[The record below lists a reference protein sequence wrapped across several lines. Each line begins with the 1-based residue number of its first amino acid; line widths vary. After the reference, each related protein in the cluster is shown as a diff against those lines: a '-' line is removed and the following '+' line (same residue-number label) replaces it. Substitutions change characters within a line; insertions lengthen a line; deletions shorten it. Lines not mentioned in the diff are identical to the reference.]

1 MNQQLKKYLDAQAAV
16 IEADVK
22 EALELCAGDPMRALR
37 VALVANAFLE
47 MENERLMRQVSTG
60 YARGRMPAKKT

>member
-22 EALELCAGDPMRALR
+22 QALGLCDGDPMRALR

-47 MENERLMRQVSTG
+47 MENARLTRQTSIG
-60 YARGRMPAKKT
+60 YTRGRMPAKKT

>member
-1 MNQQLKKYLDAQAAV
+1 
-16 IEADVK
+16 
-22 EALELCAGDPMRALR
+22 MRALR
-37 VALVANAFLE
+37 VTLVANAFLE